1 MLMLYSY
8 ILYEASGNQCN
19 GCDGHTM
26 VYDADGVSGRKLA
39 ILPVARHHYLR
50 EESHHRAT
58 QEEMCNGLL
67 TTGDFLTLFNDTITV
82 LQNDDSLVNVISLDG
97 NIVEQERRAFR
108 MPKQQSYRV

>member
-1 MLMLYSY
+1 MATPWFMMLTAFL
-8 ILYEASGNQCN
+8 
-19 GCDGHTM
+19 
-26 VYDADGVSGRKLA
+26 VVSLQFFPLLA
-39 ILPVARHHYLR
+39 HHHYLR

>member
-39 ILPVARHHYLR
+39 ILPVAGSSSLSTRRIASPCYTR
-50 EESHHRAT
+50 GNV
-58 QEEMCNGLL
+58 QW
-67 TTGDFLTLFNDTITV
+67 TTDYWRLPH
-82 LQNDDSLVNVISLDG
+82 LV
-97 NIVEQERRAFR
+97 Q
-108 MPKQQSYRV
+108 